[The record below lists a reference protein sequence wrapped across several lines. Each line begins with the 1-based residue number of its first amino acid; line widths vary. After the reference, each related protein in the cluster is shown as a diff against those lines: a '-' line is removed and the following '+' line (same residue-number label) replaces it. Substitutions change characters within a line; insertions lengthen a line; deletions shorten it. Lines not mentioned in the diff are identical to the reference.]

1 MFNNMR
7 ASFEHFDHTADMG
20 IRAKAASLPELL
32 EAVAQ
37 GLYAAIGDLQVAGES
52 TTITLDLSG
61 SDRANLLRDFL
72 TELLIIFERDHRRL
86 TALEVIKFDA
96 RQLQAA
102 VQTKPIDREHSIY
115 HHEVKAITY
124 HELALRTIPG
134 GFEAS
139 VIVDI

>member
-1 MFNNMR
+1 MK

-32 EAVAQ
+32 EAAAQ

-96 RQLQAA
+96 RQLQAS